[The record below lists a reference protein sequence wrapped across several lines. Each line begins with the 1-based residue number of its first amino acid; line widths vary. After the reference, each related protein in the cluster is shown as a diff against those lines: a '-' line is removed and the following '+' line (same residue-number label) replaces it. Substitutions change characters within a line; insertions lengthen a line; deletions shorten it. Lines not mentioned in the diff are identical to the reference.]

1 MDKNTV
7 LSQFLQ
13 PIFSK
18 KFQQIISES
27 GVDKYVKKLE
37 ATKLIQIM
45 SYAILYELDSLREIS
60 LRLTDNQISQIIELS
75 SISHSQISRRFKCL
89 MPEMLDYL
97 FKEATLQLNRE
108 TDFHQFNN
116 RLGRLQIIDSTT
128 ISLCLSK
135 SPWAVF
141 RKTKSGVKVHLR
153 LKFCDEIT
161 APGQIVITPAKVA
174 DRRELDNLVV
184 EDPDALHVFD
194 RGYIDYKKF
203 DQFCDEGIR
212 FVTRLKDNAIVEIV
226 STKFVS
232 TGPIL
237 RECLVYLG
245 EGNRKMKHLL
255 RLIEVLDDQGR
266 LIRILTN
273 DMLTSTENISEIYRK
288 RWQIELFFKWVKQ
301 HLTIKHLFGT
311 SQRAVETQIYLVFII
326 FCLLQLL
333 RLKTNFK
340 KSLLDLTR
348 ILKICLFKTFT
359 DFIKM
364 LHRNPIRTSKGR
376 RRIDYETIYRMTER
390 QVIIDLDAGHLNDL
404 TYDPVI
410 L

>member
-141 RKTKSGVKVHLR
+141 RKTKSGVRVDLR

-161 APGQIVITPAKVA
+161 APGK
-174 DRRELDNLVV
+174 
-184 EDPDALHVFD
+184 
-194 RGYIDYKKF
+194 YDY
-203 DQFCDEGIR
+203 
-212 FVTRLKDNAIVEIV
+212 
-226 STKFVS
+226 S
-232 TGPIL
+232 
-237 RECLVYLG
+237 
-245 EGNRKMKHLL
+245 
-255 RLIEVLDDQGR
+255 
-266 LIRILTN
+266 
-273 DMLTSTENISEIYRK
+273 
-288 RWQIELFFKWVKQ
+288 
-301 HLTIKHLFGT
+301 
-311 SQRAVETQIYLVFII
+311 
-326 FCLLQLL
+326 
-333 RLKTNFK
+333 
-340 KSLLDLTR
+340 
-348 ILKICLFKTFT
+348 
-359 DFIKM
+359 
-364 LHRNPIRTSKGR
+364 
-376 RRIDYETIYRMTER
+376 R
-390 QVIIDLDAGHLNDL
+390 QSSRP
-404 TYDPVI
+404 T
-410 L
+410 